1 VPELAA
7 HHQCAR
13 ACNGVGGQQLT
24 VWTGLGAC
32 IRGTSEARMGAH
44 MGDHKLS
51 TTHQT
56 CLKDLINAFAEF
68 PQVPDTPSAIEG
80 TMAKDRERRGREV

>member
-1 VPELAA
+1 
-7 HHQCAR
+7 
-13 ACNGVGGQQLT
+13 
-24 VWTGLGAC
+24 
-32 IRGTSEARMGAH
+32 MGAH

-68 PQVPDTPSAIEG
+68 PQLPDSPTAIEG